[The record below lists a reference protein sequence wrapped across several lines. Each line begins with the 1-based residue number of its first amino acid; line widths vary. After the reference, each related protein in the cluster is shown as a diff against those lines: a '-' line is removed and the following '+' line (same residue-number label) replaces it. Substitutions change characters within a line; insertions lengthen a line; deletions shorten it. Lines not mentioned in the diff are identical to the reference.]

1 MPKKPSDSDRLT
13 DAAKAAKRARN
24 AENRARRDANAALRD
39 ARKGKSQT
47 NAKAPKAGKS
57 DAKPASDAPI
67 PAAIRDPRPVAV
79 PIPSPPATAQ
89 EYLPEAGHFNILLI
103 VQAGKLENEALLF
116 VESLRQN
123 APEWRGRLILA
134 EPRPEAAW
142 AGHEVQI
149 SAPARAILE
158 SRGAEIV
165 PFTAQH
171 FGAAYP
177 YGNKIEAL
185 SVLPPDQNFIFFDS
199 DTLITGPLDQMEI
212 DFARPSASMRRE
224 ATWPLPPLYGPEYSG
239 IWRSLY
245 DRFGLDFDSSLDLT
259 QPDEHWERFLYFNA
273 GWFFGNDPAEF
284 GRRFLSLALAVRDAP
299 GDALASQEMDPWLDQ
314 IVLPLVIHSLGGGR
328 PGPALDGFDG
338 AMTCH
343 WRKLPL
349 LYARESDAA
358 VDALE
363 RAAAAPDIQALLLGW
378 EPALRLIYQRNGR
391 DALRPAIDRSRLPVQ
406 EQPLRQQ
413 IKRAGWWVV

>member
-1 MPKKPSDSDRLT
+1 MT
-13 DAAKAAKRARN
+13 DKF
-24 AENRARRDANAALRD
+24 
-39 ARKGKSQT
+39 
-47 NAKAPKAGKS
+47 
-57 DAKPASDAPI
+57 
-67 PAAIRDPRPVAV
+67 
-79 PIPSPPATAQ
+79 
-89 EYLPEAGHFNILLI
+89 LPEAGHFNILVV
-103 VQAGKLENEALLF
+103 VQAGKLEYEAALF

-123 APEWRGRLILA
+123 APGWRGRLILA

-149 SAPARAILE
+149 SAPVRAFLE
-158 SRGAEIV
+158 SRGAEIT

-185 SVLPPDQNFIFFDS
+185 SVLPPGQNFIFFDT
-199 DTLITGPLDQMEI
+199 DTLVTGPLDQMEI

-224 ATWPLPPLYGPEYSG
+224 GTWPQPPLYGPDYSG
-239 IWRSLY
+239 IWKSLY
-245 DRFGLDFDSSLDLT
+245 DRFELDFDSSLDPT

-273 GWFFGNDPAEF
+273 GWFFGRDPAEF
-284 GRRFLSLALAVRDAP
+284 GRRFLDWALAVRDAP
-299 GDALASQEMDPWLDQ
+299 GDALACQEMEPWLDQ
-314 IVLPLVIHSLGGGR
+314 IALPLVIHSLGGGR

-349 LYARESDAA
+349 LYARESDA
-358 VDALE
+358 VVEALE
-363 RAAAAPDIQALLLGW
+363 RAAASPDLRPILQGW
-378 EPALRLIYQRNGR
+378 EPALRLIYQSNGLN
-391 DALRPAIDRSRLPVQ
+391 ALRPAIDRNRLPAQ

-413 IKRAGWWVV
+413 IKRAGWWLV